1 MSVELSRAITSP
13 LSVFNDC
20 RSKTASI
27 TDDTRRKMESQLARS
42 HGFYGGQ

>member
-13 LSVFNDC
+13 LSVFNC